1 VKSKSEIHD
10 IIKKLAGKGLAIIMI
25 SDDIG
30 EIVST
35 SNRVLIMTA
44 GKVVFEGN
52 TAEISAAQMND
63 MILRAV

>member
-1 VKSKSEIHD
+1 
-10 IIKKLAGKGLAIIMI
+10 MI

-52 TAEISAAQMND
+52 TAEVSAEQMND
-63 MILRAV
+63 MILRSV